1 MKIKKTKAS
10 ANSWYQ
16 YLPILRLEKIAFGT
30 VLQIKNNNFMLYHNF
45 FYDIQIHYQL
55 LCTKLNFTIRDIFSN
70 YFNKFVYVHVYM

>member
-30 VLQIKNNNFMLYHNF
+30 VLQIKKNNFMLYHNF
-45 FYDIQIHYQL
+45 FLGNTNTLSIIIYKIKFYDSGYFF
-55 LCTKLNFTIRDIFSN
+55 KLFE
-70 YFNKFVYVHVYM
+70 